1 MPTRIRFRTA
11 EAGQGFLLLFGG
23 HLRSFAGIETDKD
36 NFVVTPGIER
46 EHSQHADHALFNLI
60 AKHRAAVV
68 DEGKDNGLLPE
79 IHTQLNIAAGF
90 VAESQV
96 QRHLTVERWLESHV
110 SQSRGH
116 GCSRGADAPGRPFS
130 AMIFIASLTG
140 TCAMPEFLSIQPN
153 LSFASVSAFNLSRK
167 SCCGSV

>member
-23 HLRSFAGIETDKD
+23 HLRSFAGIETDED

-46 EHSQHADHALFNLI
+46 EHSQHADDALFNLI

-79 IHTQLNIAAGF
+79 ILTQFNIAAGF
-90 VAESQV
+90 LAESQL
-96 QRHLTVERWLESHV
+96 QPHLAVDLCLEYHAL
-110 SQSRGH
+110 QSR
-116 GCSRGADAPGRPFS
+116 
-130 AMIFIASLTG
+130 
-140 TCAMPEFLSIQPN
+140 
-153 LSFASVSAFNLSRK
+153 
-167 SCCGSV
+167 